1 MKWFLVCLRKYAT
14 FSGRAGRAEFW
25 FFALFVTLITVALVA
40 AEMALGLSG
49 AGGTG
54 IFSAIFILLIL
65 LPSIAVTVRRYHDT
79 GRSGWW
85 WLVNFVPLVGGL
97 ISLVLCVLRGDPQAN
112 RFGAPP
118 SAQP

>member
-25 FFALFVTLITVALVA
+25 FFALFVTLITIALAVADV
-40 AEMALGLSG
+40 ALGLA

-54 IFSAIFILLIL
+54 VFSGIFTLLVV

-85 WLVNFVPLVGGL
+85 FLVNFIPLAGGI
-97 ISLVLCVLRGDPQAN
+97 ISLVFCATRGEPHPN